1 MSESSAS
8 MSLESA
14 TLVKRMAWRMMTPRD
29 YDNPSEL
36 DIRDNALAVR
46 ELVLI
51 GVLDYVM
58 IDFVESLE
66 YRGLFKR
73 EVKKTTNRCCDVVRL
88 LLDDIHTRIL
98 SGNDEARRR
107 FYDLMDDG
115 YSSLSASVLI
125 EDDLERSYSML
136 CSLSRLILDINDKLR
151 GRYDYKPIEG
161 LRFVLRE
168 LGTLGICDKSIDFL
182 VDKSIVTR

>member
-1 MSESSAS
+1 MSDSV

-29 YDNPSEL
+29 YEHPSER
-36 DIRDNALAVR
+36 DIRDNILAVR

-58 IDFVESLE
+58 IDFVEALE
-66 YRGLFKR
+66 SRGMFKR
-73 EVKKTTNRCCDVVRL
+73 EVKKTTNRCLDVVRL
-88 LLDDIHTRIL
+88 LLDDVHKRIL

-107 FYDLMDDG
+107 FYDLMDYG
-115 YSSLSASVLI
+115 YLSLSDHVLI
-125 EDDLERSYSML
+125 EDALERSYSML
-136 CSLSRLILDINDKLR
+136 CSLSRLILGINDELR

-168 LGTLGICDKSIDFL
+168 LGTFGICDKSIDFL